1 MILPI
6 ESNVYV
12 ETERLPRI
20 ATKPERKTSIFKELK
35 MHSRRIGVILL
46 NAFFGHTWIYFLIG
60 LANKYI
66 FNKPIKSIFMLYPAN
81 EKYTKAYVY
90 LWYARS
96 MKWKPRL
103 VGLLKQNEKWGFIF
117 GISATEEDF
126 ANPENISNLKKV
138 EARLERIKILLGAD
152 QKTFAGILPGIFFS
166 KGIVANP
173 IERDVT
179 VKAVIQALGKIRANE
194 GLPLDVT
201 VIVLGGEGFI
211 GSTLRKVGNSI
222 YGNFYSLDMGEEEH
236 FLALTEKLRGKPIIL
251 LNVTKKGALS
261 FYTPYLWP
269 EVVVVNEVYPE
280 PNDKELA
287 DIKARGATCYHII
300 GTKGKAWPGFP
311 RGYAGGIPC
320 CASFWPQD
328 GRGYDVLIK
337 KL

>member
-1 MILPI
+1 MVLPI
-6 ESNVYV
+6 DSNVYV
-12 ETERLPRI
+12 EAERLPR
-20 ATKPERKTSIFKELK
+20 AVARPEKKTSIFKGLK
-35 MHSRRIGVILL
+35 THFRRIGVILL
-46 NAFFGHTWIYFLIG
+46 NTFFGHTWVYFLIG

-126 ANPENISNLKKV
+126 INPENISNLKKV
-138 EARLERIKILLGAD
+138 EARLERIRKLVGAD

-166 KGIVANP
+166 KRIVTNP
-173 IERDVT
+173 VEREVT
-179 VKAVIQALGKIRANE
+179 VKAVLQALGKIKSAEN
-194 GLPLDVT
+194 LPVDMPN
-201 VIVLGGEGFI
+201 IVLGGEGFI
-211 GSTLRKVGNSI
+211 GSALRGAGND
-222 YGNFYSLDMGEEEH
+222 NFFSLDIGEEER
-236 FLALTEKLRGKPIIL
+236 FLALSEKLKGKPVIL
-251 LNVTKKGALS
+251 LNITRKGALHS
-261 FYTPYLWP
+261 YIPYLWP

-280 PNDKELA
+280 PSEKELA
-287 DIKARGATCYHII
+287 EIEARGAVCYHII
-300 GTKGKAWPGFP
+300 GVKGKAWPGFP

-337 KL
+337 KM